1 MNPERIE
8 GERMEIV
15 GGLANIYACDTEI
28 SSIIDDELAYAGYSI
43 QELMNN
49 DASFEEVIFLLW
61 YRHLPTQDELATFQ
75 QELKDWSSISGEVEA
90 CLRIQT
96 RQNLHPMSV
105 LRTTVSLLGV
115 FDPYAEENSEKSVKI
130 QSLSLQAKMPT
141 IVAAFSRLRKGLNP
155 IQPRNDLGFTAN
167 FLYMLTGE
175 EPTAT
180 QVKALNQALVLHA
193 DHELNAST
201 FASRVSAS
209 TLSDVYSCV
218 TTAIGTLKGSLHGGA
233 NERVFDMLEEIYN
246 NGTAAE
252 YLQKKLD
259 SKEKIMGFGH
269 RVYKTVD
276 PRQSYLK
283 EMAYQLTHDTEDER
297 WYDISVEIE
306 EYIRDARGLIPN
318 VDFYSATVYHV
329 LGIESDLFTLIFAMS
344 RVSGW
349 LAHIKEQRENNS
361 LIRPRSRYIGPSGQV
376 YIPIDK
382 R

>member
-43 QELMNN
+43 QELMNK

-115 FDPYAEENSEKSVKI
+115 FDPYAEENSEKSAKI

-283 EMAYQLTHDTEDER
+283 EMAYQLTHDTEDAR

>member
-1 MNPERIE
+1 
-8 GERMEIV
+8 MEVV
-15 GGLANIYACDTEI
+15 GGLANIYACDTKI

-43 QELMNN
+43 QELMKN
-49 DASFEEVIFLLW
+49 DASFEEVVYLLW
-61 YRHLPTQDELATFQ
+61 YLHLPNETELRDFK
-75 QELKDWSSISGEVEA
+75 QELNESSAISDAVEA
-90 CLRIQT
+90 CLRIQC

-115 FDPYAEENSEKSVKI
+115 FDPYAEENSEKSVHV
-130 QSLSLQAKMPT
+130 QSIHLQAKIPT
-141 IVAAFSRLRKGLNP
+141 IVAAFSRLRKGLDP
-155 IQPRNDLGFTAN
+155 IQPRADLDFSAN

-175 EPTAT
+175 EAT
-180 QVKALNQALVLHA
+180 ETEVKALNQALVLHA

-201 FASRVSAS
+201 FAARVSAS
-209 TLSDVYSCV
+209 TLSDVYSCI

-233 NERVFDMLEEIYN
+233 NERVFDMLEDIN
-246 NGTAAE
+246 ANGTAAE

-283 EMAYQLTHDTEDER
+283 EMSYQLTRDSENEK
-297 WYDISVEIE
+297 WYDISVEVE
-306 EYIRDARGLIPN
+306 DYIRNARGLIPN

-349 LAHIKEQRENNS
+349 LAHVKEQRSNNN
-361 LIRPRSRYIGPSGQV
+361 LIRPRSRYVGPVNQRYV
-376 YIPIDK
+376 PIDK